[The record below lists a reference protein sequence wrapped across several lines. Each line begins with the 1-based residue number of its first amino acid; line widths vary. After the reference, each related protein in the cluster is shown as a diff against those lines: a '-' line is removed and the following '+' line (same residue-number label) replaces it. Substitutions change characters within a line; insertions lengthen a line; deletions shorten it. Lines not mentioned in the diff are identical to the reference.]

1 MRQAL
6 RGKASRDEV
15 TDFGD
20 GKKGATRNGRRRN
33 ERGIEYEA
41 VYRELD
47 QSSSQETDDEKETSD
62 NGTRPR
68 SEEGKAVGT
77 TDVYEDD
84 MEAFD

>member
-1 MRQAL
+1 MVPIVSEIGGNPSRNGKQGMRQAL

-20 GKKGATRNGRRRN
+20 GKKGVTWNGKRRN

-47 QSSSQETDDEKETSD
+47 QSSS
-62 NGTRPR
+62 
-68 SEEGKAVGT
+68 
-77 TDVYEDD
+77 
-84 MEAFD
+84 